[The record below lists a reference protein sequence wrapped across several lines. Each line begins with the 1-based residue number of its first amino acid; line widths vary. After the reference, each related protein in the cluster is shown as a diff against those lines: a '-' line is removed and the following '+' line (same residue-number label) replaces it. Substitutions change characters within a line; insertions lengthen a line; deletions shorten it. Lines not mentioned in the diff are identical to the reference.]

1 MTESVA
7 TALEQ
12 LESRRNRLVALTA
25 ANLCTRCG
33 FCTESCHFFLSD
45 RDPQLTP
52 FAKVERVRSVYKKE
66 HDWLSRLFPRFTG
79 ARDLTE
85 EELDAWTEI
94 AFRYCTMCERCVLNC
109 PMAVDTP
116 AILGAV
122 RGALTAAG
130 KAPEILVQLAD
141 AAIQREKSLH
151 LFKDLYVEQI
161 ADLEKDLREKTGD
174 PHASIPIDKEDAE
187 ILYVGLSGAHTIVP
201 VAEIF
206 NRAGTDWS
214 LSLFEASNYAVFLG
228 DMERAKA
235 IAKRVV
241 DEAIRLRVKEV
252 VITEC
257 GHAIFSYR
265 TAVPNWFGPLPFEI
279 RSLIEVLDEY
289 VSEGRIRLDASA
301 NPEPMT
307 YHDSC
312 NIGRK
317 AGIFEQPRRILKA
330 AGKEFRDMAP
340 SKAKSFCCGAGAGLV
355 ANEEWKDT
363 RLKAGG
369 PKAEQITETGAR
381 VVVTSCDNCRH
392 QIGDL
397 SEHYGLDVEVRSLA
411 EVAARA
417 MA

>member
-312 NIGRK
+312 SIGRK

-340 SKAKSFCCGAGAGLV
+340 SKGKSFCCGAGAGLV

>member
-1 MTESVA
+1 MSDSV
-7 TALEQ
+7 TIVQEE

-33 FCTESCHFFLSD
+33 FCTESCHFFLPE
-45 RDPQLTP
+45 RDPELTP
-52 FAKVERVRSVYKKE
+52 FAKVERVRSVYKKQ
-66 HDWLSRLFPRFTG
+66 HDWLSRLFPAFTG

-116 AILGAV
+116 TILGAV

-130 KAPEILVQLAD
+130 KAPEILVQLAE
-141 AAIQREKSLH
+141 AEIEREKSLD
-151 LFKDLYVEQI
+151 LFKDLLIEQI
-161 ADLEKDLREKTGD
+161 GELEKEMREKTGD
-174 PHASIPIDKEDAE
+174 PEASIPVEKEGAE
-187 ILYVGLSGAHTIVP
+187 ILYVALSGAHTILP

-206 NRAGTDWS
+206 NRVGADWT

-228 DMERAKA
+228 DVPRAKA
-235 IAKRVV
+235 IAKRIV
-241 DEAIRLRVKEV
+241 DEATRLGVKEV

-265 TAVPNWFGPLPFEI
+265 AAVPTWFGPLPFEFN
-279 RSLIEVLDEY
+279 SLLEVLAEY
-289 VSEGRIRLDASA
+289 LSAGLIGLDPSA
-301 NPEPMT
+301 NPEPLT

-317 AGIFEQPRRILKA
+317 AGLFEQPREILRA
-330 AGKEFRDMAP
+330 ASEDFRDMAP
-340 SKAKSFCCGAGAGLV
+340 NRSESFCCGAGGGLV
-355 ANEEWKDT
+355 ANEEWRDT
-363 RLKAGG
+363 RIKAGA
-369 PKAEQITETGAR
+369 PKADQIRTTGAS

-397 SEHYGLDVEVRSLA
+397 SEHYDLGVEVTSLA
-411 EVAARA
+411 EVMARA
-417 MA
+417 LA